1 MAETMRFSAAEKLW
15 LGEHERLRIG
25 LVEMTPPVLFFS
37 GGVNPQ
43 GLVADYLRALAMNLG
58 LPFQITQYSDW
69 RSLMAALQKGEV
81 DLIGAAVPGLPGR
94 DSLVYSRPYLQLS
107 AALFSP
113 ESIPQRGL
121 EGLVGKGVAVVRGD
135 IWEESLAVLAPQ
147 AKVLTY
153 PGLPEA
159 MQAVSDGR
167 AFAYLGDAASANYLL
182 KRGEY
187 GRVEE
192 QLRLDLSYDI
202 ALASS
207 SAQPQLQ
214 SLLQKGLERISQQE
228 LREIWHRWPGVER
241 PQGYGSDIPWWFYG
255 LLIGVVWTLCVA
267 WAVVWL
273 TRRRLTGRDTQLRR
287 TIRRLRQ
294 REKRLKAKLLLLKTK
309 TLPYGKDT
317 NEECQRLLFLEE
329 VMPNAAW
336 VWDPSQP
343 QCQWDEAMHD
353 LYQRMAEE
361 FKPTP
366 EAIIDCVYA
375 DDRERVAGLFAHP
388 RETGESRL
396 SYRIQLPDGSLRWLL
411 DYSRFNPDETEGGGQ
426 RVGVCWDI
434 SDYIVNESIEPEPKN

>member
-1 MAETMRFSAAEKLW
+1 MAETVRFSAAEKLW

-37 GGVNPQ
+37 GGGNPQ

-58 LPFQITQYSDW
+58 LSFQIVQYSDW
-69 RSLMAALQKGEV
+69 RSLTAALRKGEV

-94 DSLVYSRPYLQLS
+94 GSLVFSRPYLQLT
-107 AALFSP
+107 AALFGS
-113 ESIPQRGL
+113 ESIPQGGL
-121 EGLVGKGVAVVRGD
+121 EGLMGKGIAVVRGD
-135 IWEESLAVLAPQ
+135 VWEESLPLLAPKVKVLAYQ
-147 AKVLTY
+147 
-153 PGLPEA
+153 GLHEA
-159 MQAVSDGR
+159 LQAVSDGH

-187 GRVEE
+187 GGVEE

-202 ALASS
+202 ALASP
-207 SAQPQLQ
+207 SAKPQLQ

-241 PQGYGSDIPWWFYG
+241 PQDYGSDIPWWFYG
-255 LLIGVVWTLCVA
+255 SLVGVVWTACVV
-267 WAVVWL
+267 WGVVWL
-273 TRRRLTGRDTQLRR
+273 TRRRLSGRDTQLRR

-294 REKRLKAKLLLLKTK
+294 REKRLKAKLLLLRTK
-309 TLPYGKDT
+309 ALPYRKET
-317 NEECQRLLFLEE
+317 SEECQRLLFLEE

-366 EAIIDCVYA
+366 EAILDCVYT
-375 DDRERVAGLFAHP
+375 DDRERVAGLFAL
-388 RETGESRL
+388 RQETEESRL
-396 SYRIQLPDGSLRWLL
+396 SYRIRLPDGSLRWLL
-411 DYSRFNPDETEGGGQ
+411 DYSRFNPDEGGGQ

-434 SDYIVNESIEPEPKN
+434 SDYIVHESIEPEPKN